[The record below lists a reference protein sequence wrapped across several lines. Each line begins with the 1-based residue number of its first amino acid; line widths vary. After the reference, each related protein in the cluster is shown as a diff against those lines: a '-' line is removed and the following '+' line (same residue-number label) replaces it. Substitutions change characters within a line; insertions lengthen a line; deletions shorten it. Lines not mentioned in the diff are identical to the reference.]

1 MDNPRIIIIKQKIG
15 FAIAQNKKLS
25 FDYVSKGLA
34 ITRKRIITPTSFSET
49 KLYAKDDEK
58 GFRQFDL
65 DGIQE
70 LKILEN
76 KK

>member
-15 FAIAQNKKLS
+15 FAIAKNRRLS

-34 ITRKRIITPTSFSET
+34 ITRKRIITPISFSET
-49 KLYAKDDEK
+49 KLYAKDVEK

-70 LKILEN
+70 LKVLEN